1 MGDGKLAMN
10 MAKRYCCAACGSEL
24 TPGKYAVDISPLV
37 FMGMLEGEADAR
49 NPVYI
54 DETELESLIESGE
67 KNDGVIE
74 MTIESLF
81 DYAYSAENQKWLEAS
96 KTSAEDA
103 LKVYKQILEDRQ
115 NAKDVNEGGDEEE
128 GDSFGINLFDDTEEI
143 DESADEI
150 NISIPGF
157 TKKMTAQGIAN
168 FPEGVARFKLN
179 KDEEYGIRF
188 EHLSY
193 TGIERNGAG
202 TGRRCPYCKAKIL
215 RDAFKNTQYL
225 VGVVGFQKVGKSC
238 LIAALCNSLLNRR
251 GHAARLEMPK
261 EAWEKEY
268 EKEIRKYCKGFTLSK
283 TGEDG
288 INTYNPSV
296 VDDKAI
302 WTFVDVPGE
311 AILDPKTKKFNIT
324 VVLNRFKSI
333 LRCDAYIF
341 CASYKAVA
349 EENEHGQM
357 IGVFKSLLNNLENK
371 NRPILFALTQEDEK
385 ITDNGTGAK
394 LADSGM
400 LKNCLHFKYW
410 YYKETKYL
418 LDKHAKMQGI
428 LETLAKDCYLTAV
441 TCSAYGFQPAPT
453 EEDKDYQEYLRVHKV
468 IQSRSPAPKNIQ
480 MILEWVEKLYGVRE
494 AQPRGKSE
502 DSIRMDGHALQ
513 KSEVHNQKKE
523 CDYISWMFVNPSDLD
538 KKYSEAFDDGF
549 PGIVRRIL
557 LNAKL
562 ILTGRLK
569 I

>member
-1 MGDGKLAMN
+1 MGDGKLEMN

-24 TPGKYAVDISPLV
+24 TPGKYAVDLSPLA
-37 FMGMLEGEADAR
+37 FLGTLEGDADAR

-67 KNDGVIE
+67 KSDGVIE
-74 MTIESLF
+74 MPIESLF
-81 DYAYSAENQKWLEAS
+81 SYAYSEENQKWLEAS

-103 LKVYKQILEDRQ
+103 LKVYNQILENRK
-115 NAKDVNEGGDEEE
+115 NEKDVNEGDDEEE
-128 GDSFGINLFDDTEEI
+128 GESFGINLFEDTKEI
-143 DESADEI
+143 DESDDKI
-150 NISIPGF
+150 NVTIPGF
-157 TKKMTAQGIAN
+157 TKTMTAQVLAN
-168 FPEGVARFKLN
+168 FPEGIARFKLE

-193 TGIERNGAG
+193 TGNERNGAG

-238 LIAALCNSLLNRR
+238 LIAALCNSLLKR

-261 EAWEKEY
+261 EAWKDVYDKELD
-268 EKEIRKYCKGFTLSK
+268 KYRKGFTLKK
-283 TGEDG
+283 TDEVGT
-288 INTYNPSV
+288 NTYNPSV
-296 VDDKAI
+296 VDDSAI

-311 AILDPKTKKFNIT
+311 AIQNPKTKEFNIN

-349 EENEHGQM
+349 KENEHGQM
-357 IGVFKSLLNNLENK
+357 ISVFKSLLNNLENK

-394 LADSGM
+394 LADSGV
-400 LKNCLHFKYW
+400 LKNCLHLKYW

-441 TCSAYGFQPAPT
+441 TCSAYGFQPVPT
-453 EEDKDYQEYLRVHKV
+453 EEDEDYQEYLRVHKE
-468 IQSRSPAPKNIQ
+468 IKSRYPEAKNIQ
-480 MILEWVEKLYGVRE
+480 VILEWVEKLYGVRE
-494 AQPRGKSE
+494 VRHRGNSSE
-502 DSIRMDGHALQ
+502 SITMDGHTLQ
-513 KSEVHNQKKE
+513 KNEVHNQKKV
-523 CDYISWMFVNPSDLD
+523 CDYISWMFVNPSDWD

>member
-1 MGDGKLAMN
+1 MGDGKLEMN

-24 TPGKYAVDISPLV
+24 TPGKYAVDLSPLA
-37 FMGMLEGEADAR
+37 FLGTLEGDADAR

-74 MTIESLF
+74 MPIESLF
-81 DYAYSAENQKWLEAS
+81 SYAYSEENQKWLEAS

-103 LKVYKQILEDRQ
+103 LKVYREILEASQKTKTDIDSDKNDAEDSVGFKKSKKR
-115 NAKDVNEGGDEEE
+115 NEKA
-128 GDSFGINLFDDTEEI
+128 DSKGENDIC
-143 DESADEI
+143 
-150 NISIPGF
+150 IPGF
-157 TKKMTAQGIAN
+157 TKFMTAQAKSN
-168 FPEGVARFKLN
+168 FPGGVARFKLE

-188 EHLSY
+188 EHLSHA
-193 TGIERNGAG
+193 GVDKNGAG

-215 RDAFKNTQYL
+215 RDAFKKTQYL

-238 LIAALCNSLLNRR
+238 LIAALCNTLLNRGR
-251 GHAARLEMPK
+251 SAALEMPH
-261 EAWEKEY
+261 EAWKANYAVELDKY
-268 EKEIRKYCKGFTLSK
+268 RKGYSVSK
-283 TGEDG
+283 TVGG
-288 INTYNPSV
+288 GTNTYNPSV
-296 VDDKAI
+296 VEENAI

-311 AILDPKTKKFNIT
+311 AVQDPVTGDFNINSI
-324 VVLNRFKSI
+324 LNRFKSI

-349 EENEHGQM
+349 EESEHGQM
-357 IGVFKSLLNNLENK
+357 ISVFKSLLNNLENK

-394 LADSGM
+394 LADSGV
-400 LKNCLHFKYW
+400 LKNCLHAKYY

-418 LDKHAKMQGI
+418 LDKHEKMQGV
-428 LETLAKDCYLTAV
+428 LETLAKNCYLTAI
-441 TCSAYGFQPAPT
+441 TCSAYGEQPARS
-453 EEDKDYQEYLRVHKV
+453 EEYLIADEDNKGK
-468 IQSRSPAPKNIQ
+468 SPSPKNITK
-480 MILEWVEKLYGVRE
+480 ILEWVEKLYGVHE
-494 AQPRGKSE
+494 VQYRGNSSE
-502 DSIRMDGHALQ
+502 SITMDGHTLQ
-513 KSEVHNQKKE
+513 KNEVHNQKKV
-523 CDYISWMFVNPSDLD
+523 CDYISCMFANPSDLD